1 VDKLY
6 LEDFSVG
13 QHFEL
18 GSRSLDEASILAF
31 AREYDPQSFHIDHE
45 AAKASLYGGLIA
57 SGWHT
62 MSIFMRLCVDGL
74 LARTHSMGSPG
85 VDTVR
90 WPAPVR
96 PGDTLSASLNVTDV
110 RPSKSKPELGFVRN
124 TGTMV
129 NQKGETVLAFDAALM
144 VRRRP
149 G

>member
-1 VDKLY
+1 MDKLY
-6 LEDFSVG
+6 LEDFSTG
-13 QHFEL
+13 QRFEL
-18 GSRSLDEASILAF
+18 GGRSLDEAAILEF
-31 AREYDPQSFHIDHE
+31 AREYDPQPFHIDHE
-45 AAKASLYGGLIA
+45 AARASIYGGLIA

-74 LARTHSMGSPG
+74 LARTYSMGSPG

-96 PGDTLSASLNVTDV
+96 PGDTLSASLIVTEV
-110 RPSKSKPELGFVRN
+110 RPSLSKPERGFVRN

-129 NQKGETVLAFDAALM
+129 NQRGEIVLSFEATLM